1 MCKHLFPRSIRLL
14 IQRMILIQLLLPI
27 SLMKRIRLEI
37 GIRIRYLGRM
47 RMSYFRLLRVRNPL
61 FRDKLDMLVRPR
73 LQGII
78 PLQPVQIERERA
90 ALGSAS

>member
-37 GIRIRYLGRM
+37 GIRIRYFG
-47 RMSYFRLLRVRNPL
+47 LLRVRNPL
-61 FRDKLDMLVRPR
+61 FREKLDMLVRPR

-78 PLQPVQIERERA
+78 PLQPVQIERGRA
-90 ALGSAS
+90 SLGSAS

>member
-27 SLMKRIRLEI
+27 SLMKRGI
-37 GIRIRYLGRM
+37 GIRIRYLGLM
-47 RMSYFRLLRVRNPL
+47 RMSYFGLLRVRNPL

>member
-1 MCKHLFPRSIRLL
+1 
-14 IQRMILIQLLLPI
+14 
-27 SLMKRIRLEI
+27 MKRIRLEI
-37 GIRIRYLGRM
+37 GIRIRYLGLM
-47 RMSYFRLLRVRNPL
+47 RVRNPL
-61 FRDKLDMLVRPR
+61 FREKLDMLVWPR

>member
-1 MCKHLFPRSIRLL
+1 MCKPSVDSSAHS
-14 IQRMILIQLLLPI
+14 QRMILIQLLLPI

-37 GIRIRYLGRM
+37 GIRIRYFG
-47 RMSYFRLLRVRNPL
+47 LLRVINQL
-61 FRDKLDMLVRPR
+61 FRDKLDRLVRPR

-78 PLQPVQIERERA
+78 PIQPVQIERERA